1 VLQLWPA
8 GESVT
13 VVEDG
18 LVLREWTTDDV
29 PDLVRLFDTPEMN
42 RRTPLASPFDAPAA
56 RLYVQA
62 AHDVRRLRGA
72 LHLAITQDGRQPEGE
87 VIIFPTET
95 EGTVELAYGV
105 GEQHADRGLARRA
118 VHTAM
123 RLASAGG
130 ASRSTTSPASTSRE
144 QPASP
149 SWTFLWWSAAAR
161 GRSCTWRS
169 GSALS
174 SRLLPSSRLLFAG
187 ATTTTRCQMGVV
199 AVSLR
204 ASR

>member
-1 VLQLWPA
+1 MLQLWPA

-13 VVEDG
+13 VVQDG
-18 LVLREWTTDDV
+18 LVLREWTTEDV
-29 PDLVRLFDTPEMN
+29 PDLVRLFDTPEMD
-42 RRTPLASPFDAPAA
+42 RRTPLASPFDASAA

-62 AHDVRRLRGA
+62 AHDVRRRLGA
-72 LHLAITQDGRQPEGE
+72 LQLAITQDGRQPEGE

-130 ASRSTTSPASTSRE
+130 ASRARLHIAVDNQPSQRVARATGFSELDLPLVERRRKGQVLHLAVWERTL
-144 QPASP
+144 QPAP
-149 SWTFLWWSAAAR
+149 
-161 GRSCTWRS
+161 
-169 GSALS
+169 
-174 SRLLPSSRLLFAG
+174 AG
-187 ATTTTRCQMGVV
+187 
-199 AVSLR
+199 
-204 ASR
+204 

>member
-8 GESVT
+8 GESVN

-42 RRTPLASPFDAPAA
+42 RRTPLASPFDAAVA

-62 AHDVRRLRGA
+62 AHDVRRRLGA
-72 LHLAITQDGRQPEGE
+72 LQLAITQDGWQPEGE

-105 GEQHADRGLARRA
+105 GEQHTGRGLARRA
-118 VHTAM
+118 VNTAM
-123 RLASAGG
+123 RLASEGG
-130 ASRSTTSPASTSRE
+130 ATHARLHVAGDNRPSQQVARATGFFELDLPLVERRRKGQVLHLAVWERTLRPA
-144 QPASP
+144 PAE
-149 SWTFLWWSAAAR
+149 
-161 GRSCTWRS
+161 
-169 GSALS
+169 
-174 SRLLPSSRLLFAG
+174 
-187 ATTTTRCQMGVV
+187 
-199 AVSLR
+199 
-204 ASR
+204 

>member
-42 RRTPLASPFDAPAA
+42 RRTPLASPFDAAAA

-62 AHDVRRLRGA
+62 AHDNRRRLGA
-72 LHLAITQDGRQPEGE
+72 LQLAITQDGRQPEGE

-123 RLASAGG
+123 RLALAGG
-130 ASRSTTSPASTSRE
+130 ASRARLQIAVDNQPSQHVARATGFFELDLPLVERRRKGQVLHMAVWERTL
-144 QPASP
+144 QPAP
-149 SWTFLWWSAAAR
+149 
-161 GRSCTWRS
+161 
-169 GSALS
+169 
-174 SRLLPSSRLLFAG
+174 AG
-187 ATTTTRCQMGVV
+187 
-199 AVSLR
+199 
-204 ASR
+204 